1 MLDSAQNMILACFL
15 SLKTCWASFSL
26 FLSDFSRKL
35 HGNIECFNVYHG
47 EHKNV
52 LVCKNKPKKT
62 QKHKKINPHLRK
74 TKEMM
79 KECSEDD
86 EKKQKRDDAHN
97 FATDWA
103 ISKIP
108 TRIISLSINL
118 LIYIKTLSYFSFS

>member
-1 MLDSAQNMILACFL
+1 MMKDDHHLFWKMMEDDASSLLLFFFFSRDSL
-15 SLKTCWASFSL
+15 
-26 FLSDFSRKL
+26 RKL

-97 FATDWA
+97 FATD
-103 ISKIP
+103 
-108 TRIISLSINL
+108 
-118 LIYIKTLSYFSFS
+118 